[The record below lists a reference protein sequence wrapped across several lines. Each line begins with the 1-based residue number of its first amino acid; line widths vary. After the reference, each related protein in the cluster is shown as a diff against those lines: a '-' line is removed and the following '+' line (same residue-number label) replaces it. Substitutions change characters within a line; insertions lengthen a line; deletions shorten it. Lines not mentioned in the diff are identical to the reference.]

1 MVLFAE
7 VAMFASP
14 LRLLDRVMK
23 KRRVPVVDADA
34 LRLSEQRFHAIWDAA
49 ADAMALSN
57 ADGVVLAANPAYYQL
72 YGYSPDQVLG
82 NSFAII
88 FPDDQRDAAVAQY
101 KDIFNNRKVLP
112 VYESTIRR
120 ADGSEHIV
128 ETHATFISLDGAQT
142 VLLSIIRDI
151 TVRRRLEEE
160 RDHLLTREHAARIEA
175 ETAIRIRD
183 QFLTVAAH
191 ELKTPLTTLR
201 GYTEILRRRA
211 EREHT
216 LSERDQRALQII
228 DAQANRLHGLIDS
241 LLDIGRIQA
250 GGFNIEKKPL
260 DLCSLVRRLVEE
272 SQPALEQHS
281 IDLEC
286 QVDALI
292 VAGDAGRLEQVVH
305 NLLQNAMKY
314 SPSGGV
320 VTVRLHRQHDRACLA
335 ISDQGIGIPEAAQA
349 HLFQQFYRAPNVDEG
364 HIQGMGIGLYV
375 AKEIVTLHGG
385 EITVVSQEGVGSTF
399 TVSLPLHKTDS
410 SL

>member
-1 MVLFAE
+1 
-7 VAMFASP
+7 
-14 LRLLDRVMK
+14 MK
-23 KRRVPVVDADA
+23 KQRERAEDADA
-34 LRLSEQRFHAIWDAA
+34 LRLSERRFHAIWDAA

-57 ADGVVLAANPAYYQL
+57 ADGIVLAANPAYYHL

-88 FPDDQRDAAVAQY
+88 FPEDQREGAVAQY
-101 KDIFNNRKVLP
+101 RDIFRSQMIIP

-120 ADGSEHIV
+120 ADGSERIV
-128 ETHATFISLDGAQT
+128 ETRATFVSLDGNQT

-151 TVRRRLEEE
+151 TARRRLEEE
-160 RDHLLTREHAARIEA
+160 RDHLLTREHAARLEA
-175 ETAIRIRD
+175 ETALRIRD

-191 ELKTPLTTLR
+191 ELRTPLTTLR

-228 DAQANRLHGLIDS
+228 DAQAKRLHGLIDS

-250 GGFNIEKKPL
+250 GGFTIEKRPL
-260 DLCSLVRRLVEE
+260 DLCILVRRLVEE

-286 QVDALI
+286 QEDALI

-320 VTVRLHRQHDRACLA
+320 VTIRVHRQHDRACLA
-335 ISDQGIGIPEAAQA
+335 VGDQGIGIPEAAQA
-349 HLFQQFYRAPNVDEG
+349 HLFQQFYRAPNVEEEQ
-364 HIQGMGIGLYV
+364 IQGMGIGLYV
-375 AKEIVTLHGG
+375 VKEIVTLHGG

-399 TVSLPLHKTDS
+399 TVSLPLYKKDPS
-410 SL
+410 S